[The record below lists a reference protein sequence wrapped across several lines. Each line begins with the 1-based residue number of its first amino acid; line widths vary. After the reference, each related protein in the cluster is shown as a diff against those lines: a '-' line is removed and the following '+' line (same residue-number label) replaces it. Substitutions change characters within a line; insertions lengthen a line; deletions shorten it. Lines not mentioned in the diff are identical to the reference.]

1 MPERF
6 SGNLTGA
13 ERKQRRWDTIE
24 GDVTPNDE
32 REVWVIRICAC
43 GFPLGAVLAAI
54 ALKRC
59 PDCGAATIPVEDVTR
74 RVTVYADA

>member
-1 MPERF
+1 MVR
-6 SGNLTGA
+6 
-13 ERKQRRWDTIE
+13 
-24 GDVTPNDE
+24 GDVTPDIE

-59 PDCGAATIPVEDVTR
+59 PDCGAPTIPVEDVTR
-74 RVTVYADA
+74 RVTVYADARERPICSLKCCHSAWQQVG